1 MFPVV
6 GSGKF
11 ITARVITANGDPIQD
26 QTVLLGTDL
35 EQLPTPQSQ
44 ESGNVKILSPKA
56 GKTHNLTSL
65 IIFAIIKFL

>member
-26 QTVLLGTDL
+26 PIVLLGINP
-35 EQLPTPQSQ
+35 ENLPTPESE
-44 ESGNVKILSPKA
+44 ESGNVTFHIAL
-56 GKTHNLTSL
+56 NWDNM
-65 IIFAIIKFL
+65 